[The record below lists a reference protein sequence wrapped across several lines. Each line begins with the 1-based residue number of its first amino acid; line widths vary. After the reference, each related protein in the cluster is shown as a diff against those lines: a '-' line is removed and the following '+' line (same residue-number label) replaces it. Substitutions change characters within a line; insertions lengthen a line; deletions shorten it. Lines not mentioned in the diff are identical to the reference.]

1 MVRLFAQP
9 VRSPAGRK
17 ARPAQQV
24 TQFRPVLEGL
34 EDRVV
39 PAAVPVIPL
48 NITGV
53 SVQNGALLAQ
63 GALSGPLGTQPFTAP
78 ITVTASQAAASTPV
92 LNLHLAPIDLNLLGL
107 QVDTSQIC
115 LDITA
120 QSGPGK
126 LLGNLVTDVANLL
139 NGGLSLGSILGQLT
153 ASQTAALTNGLTTVL
168 QDAFHDITTHS
179 VVTHPAGTSPAAPPG
194 ADEIL
199 HLSLGPVDLNV
210 LGLDVKLDNCAG
222 GPITVDV
229 SAVPGPG
236 NLLGNLLDGVV
247 HLLDQFPNLTALD
260 NLLMRIEGDILRL
273 A

>member
-39 PAAVPVIPL
+39 PAAVPVLPL

-63 GALSGPLGTQPFTAP
+63 GAVSGPLGTQPFTAP

-92 LNLHLAPIDLNLLGL
+92 LNLHLGPIDLNLLGL

-139 NGGLSLGSILGQLT
+139 NGGLSLGSILG
-153 ASQTAALTNGLTTVL
+153 
-168 QDAFHDITTHS
+168 
-179 VVTHPAGTSPAAPPG
+179 
-194 ADEIL
+194 
-199 HLSLGPVDLNV
+199 
-210 LGLDVKLDNCAG
+210 
-222 GPITVDV
+222 
-229 SAVPGPG
+229 
-236 NLLGNLLDGVV
+236 
-247 HLLDQFPNLTALD
+247 
-260 NLLMRIEGDILRL
+260 
-273 A
+273 